1 MNNHRVKWIEDLI
14 SFGVVL
20 CIIVLFLLNILGRW
34 RVFVFLVFIDLTIV
48 FCMLFNLVFSDY
60 KCVFCLNIHVLVEIF
75 DIFCNY
81 SLIQRLFLSFNSM
94 IFSFELCH
102 MALVSFSIRCCLIE
116 IRLLLT
122 FIQVFPVFCDET
134 S

>member
-1 MNNHRVKWIEDLI
+1 MNWRF

-34 RVFVFLVFIDLTIV
+34 RVFVFLILIDITIV
-48 FCMLFNLVFSDY
+48 SCMLFNLVFGDY
-60 KCVFCLNIHVLVEIF
+60 KCVFCLNVHVLVKIF

-81 SLIQRLFLSFNSM
+81 SLIKRLFLSFNSM

-102 MALVSFSIRCCLIE
+102 LALVSFSIRCSLIK
-116 IRLLLT
+116 IWFLLT
-122 FIQVFPVFCDET
+122 FIQVFPVFCDQA